1 MKIKEQAIKE
11 LEALKPVDLLKV
23 YDLILS
29 LKGKGGEQPVKEHLP
44 GYMRV
49 REALKQCKGSLS
61 KDILSNRKDRV

>member
-11 LEALKPVDLLKV
+11 LETLKPVEVMRV
-23 YDLILS
+23 YDWILS
-29 LKGKGGEQPVKEHLP
+29 LKDKRPKKIAKEALP